1 MSSYWIESVKNIKK
15 EYKRL
20 NNNIKTDI
28 CIIGGGITGLSAG
41 YELAKEK
48 MKVIILEKDK
58 IGEKTTGNTTGKITS
73 QHGLFYKY
81 LIESKGIE
89 FAKKYLMANEE
100 AIKNIK
106 VNILKEN
113 IE

>member
-48 MKVIILEKDK
+48 MNVIILEKDK
-58 IGEKTTGNTTGKITS
+58 IGEKTTGNTTA
-73 QHGLFYKY
+73 
-81 LIESKGIE
+81 E
-89 FAKKYLMANEE
+89 
-100 AIKNIK
+100 K
-106 VNILKEN
+106 VE
-113 IE
+113 